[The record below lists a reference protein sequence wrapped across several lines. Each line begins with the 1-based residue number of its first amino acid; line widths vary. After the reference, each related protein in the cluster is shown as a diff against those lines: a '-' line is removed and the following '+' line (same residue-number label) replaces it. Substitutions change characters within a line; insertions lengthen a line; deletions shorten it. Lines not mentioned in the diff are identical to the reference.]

1 MRRKK
6 SHYWFFFGVGFCFL
20 SCHLE
25 KESTSTLDTYETS
38 ENEINKKINF
48 IALGDSYTIG
58 EGISYSANWPN
69 QLTFELRSNHD
80 FEISTDIVAETGYRV
95 IDLTSSLRNRSFDQ
109 TYSLVSIMI
118 GVNDQFIGIP
128 IERFRSD
135 LVSLVEFIK
144 AEPSFTNSKIF
155 FVSIP
160 DWGYTPFGTNYDL
173 NAVSISIDNY
183 NAVIKSISTQFNIE
197 YIDITRISRKS
208 RNDWSLVISD
218 GLHPNEKMYS
228 SWVEL
233 ILSRVLIMLK
243 K

>member
-1 MRRKK
+1 MRRRK
-6 SHYWFFFGVGFCFL
+6 SHYCFFFTVGLCFI
-20 SCHLE
+20 SCQPE
-25 KESTSTLDTYETS
+25 DERPSVIVNDAPS
-38 ENEINKKINF
+38 ENAINKNINF

-58 EGISYSANWPN
+58 EGISLTDNWPN
-69 QLTFELRSNHD
+69 QLTFELRTNHEY
-80 FEISTDIVAETGYRV
+80 EINTDIVAETGYRV
-95 IDLTSSLRNRSFDQ
+95 IDLTSALKNTNFDHP
-109 TYSLVSIMI
+109 YSLVSIMI

-135 LVSLVEFIK
+135 LVTLVQFIK

-173 NAVSISIDNY
+173 NAVSESIDDY
-183 NAVIKSISTQFNIE
+183 NAVIRSISTQFNIE
-197 YIDITRISRKS
+197 YIDITRISRRSK
-208 RNDWSLVISD
+208 NDWSLVISD
-218 GLHPNEKMYS
+218 GLHPNEEMYS

-233 ILSRVLIMLK
+233 ILAKVLIMLK